1 MTILQSIVLGIIQGA
16 SEFLP
21 ISSSGH
27 LVLAPH
33 LFGWVINPQE
43 AFVFDVLVQVATMLA
58 VIVYYWEDLVGIFS
72 ALIKGLIQ
80 RKPFAETKSR
90 LGWFLV
96 ISTIPAG
103 IAALLFKDTFE
114 EAFSNPTYAAIFL
127 LCTSLLLVLGE
138 LVGKRRRSLSSISLM
153 DALVIGLFQ
162 VLALF
167 PGISRSGSTI
177 SGGMLRGFER
187 KASARY
193 SFLMAVPVMSAAGVL
208 AGYDLFRSPA
218 LTSNF
223 LVYLPGFLTAALVGY
238 LAIRWFIHYLSNRS
252 LYLFAIYCA
261 IVGTVFLLW
270 NSPF

>member
-1 MTILQSIVLGIIQGA
+1 MTIFQSIVLGIIQGA

-27 LVLAPH
+27 LVLAPY
-33 LFGWVINPQE
+33 LFGWKINPRE
-43 AFVFDVLVQVATMLA
+43 AFVFDVLAQVATMLA
-58 VIVYYWEDLVGIFS
+58 VIAYYREDLVDILF
-72 ALIKGLIQ
+72 ALLKGLANK
-80 RKPFAETKSR
+80 RPFAETKSR

-103 IAALLFKDTFE
+103 IAALLFKDTLE

-138 LVGKRRRSLSSISLM
+138 LIGKRSRSLGSIAIV

-177 SGGMLRGFER
+177 TGGMLRGFER

-208 AGYDLFRSPA
+208 AGYDLIKSPTLSA
-218 LTSNF
+218 NILI
-223 LVYLPGFLTAALVGY
+223 YLPGFLAATIVGY
-238 LAIRWFIHYLSNRS
+238 LAIRWFIHYLSSRS

-261 IVGTVFLLW
+261 IVGAVFLLW
-270 NSPF
+270 SSPI